1 MGTAAD
7 SQHRQ
12 AQLELT
18 PGKWALTREAPHLAT
33 GRGGGPRATDD
44 TSPCPGGPPDDIL
57 DGSLPPGSEMPVSP
71 AQVTSSF
78 LAGSGENTAHG
89 AGSPAWE
96 LHVGS
101 PQEGP
106 RPDGPPAPRATL
118 PVGGGSAVTARRAAS
133 MAEP

>member
-1 MGTAAD
+1 MGTTAD

-33 GRGGGPRATDD
+33 GRGGGPRLTDD

-89 AGSPAWE
+89 AGSP
-96 LHVGS
+96 
-101 PQEGP
+101 QEGP
-106 RPDGPPAPRATL
+106 RPDGPPAPRATS

>member
-78 LAGSGENTAHG
+78 LAGSRGEHG
-89 AGSPAWE
+89 PRCGVPPGGSPA
-96 LHVGS
+96 
-101 PQEGP
+101 
-106 RPDGPPAPRATL
+106 
-118 PVGGGSAVTARRAAS
+118 
-133 MAEP
+133 